1 MREQSELE
9 GKYGVFISQFDD
21 FKEMSSSLCISM
33 Q

>member
-1 MREQSELE
+1 LE

-21 FKEMSSSLCISM
+21 FKEMSSLLCISM